1 MLFKSGRE
9 SQNVEDRRSQGG
21 RGGLLGG
28 GRSLGVGTLLLIL
41 AGAYFGIDP
50 RLILAVLEP
59 AGAPTSEMRREAPRP
74 PANDQEAQFVSL
86 VLQDTE
92 VTFSDLFQRHGLRYQ
107 DPKLV
112 LFSGATPT
120 ACGMGQSAMGP
131 FYCPPDQ
138 KVYIDLRFYDDLKKR
153 FGAPGDFAQAYVV
166 AHEVG
171 HHVQNLLG
179 IQDKVQGMKAR
190 MRPVEANQ
198 LSVRMELQADCFA
211 GVWAHNAQKARE
223 VLEAGDVEEGLRA
236 ASAIGDDRLQRQSQG
251 VVVPESFTHGTSAQR
266 VAWFKNGL
274 TQGTLEACDTFAAEK
289 L

>member
-1 MLFKSGRE
+1 
-9 SQNVEDRRSQGG
+9 
-21 RGGLLGG
+21 
-28 GRSLGVGTLLLIL
+28 
-41 AGAYFGIDP
+41 
-50 RLILAVLEP
+50 
-59 AGAPTSEMRREAPRP
+59 GAPTTEIRREAPRP

-92 VTFSDLFQRHGLRYQ
+92 VTFGDLFQRHGLRYQ

-190 MRPVEANQ
+190 LRPVEANQ

-274 TQGTLEACDTFAAEK
+274 TQGTLDACDTFDEGQGP
-289 L
+289 

>member
-1 MLFKSGRE
+1 MLFKNGRE

-41 AGAYFGIDP
+41 AGAYFGLDP

-59 AGAPTSEMRREAPRP
+59 TGAPTSEMRREAPRP
-74 PANDQEAQFVSL
+74 PANDQEAHFVSL

-92 VTFSDLFQRHGLRYQ
+92 VTFGDLFQRHGLRYQ

-190 MRPVEANQ
+190 LRPLEANQ
-198 LSVRMELQADCFA
+198 LSVRMELQ
-211 GVWAHNAQKARE
+211 
-223 VLEAGDVEEGLRA
+223 
-236 ASAIGDDRLQRQSQG
+236 
-251 VVVPESFTHGTSAQR
+251 
-266 VAWFKNGL
+266 
-274 TQGTLEACDTFAAEK
+274 
-289 L
+289 

>member
-41 AGAYFGIDP
+41 AGAYFGLDP

-59 AGAPTSEMRREAPRP
+59 TGAPTSEMRREAPRP
-74 PANDQEAQFVSL
+74 PANDQEAHFVSL

-92 VTFSDLFQRHGLRYQ
+92 VTFGDLFQRNGLRYQ

-190 MRPVEANQ
+190 LRPVEANQ

-274 TQGTLEACDTFAAEK
+274 TQGTLEACDPFAADQ

>member
-1 MLFKSGRE
+1 E

-59 AGAPTSEMRREAPRP
+59 AGAPTREMRREAPRP